1 MTEPTSAAPVEQSG
15 AAIAAEGEESGPQH
29 ETTEEGRYIPYSG
42 GSMGWFENSGV
53 LKCELPNNYLFYTA
67 MTSDRVRSMQFK
79 RWGERFNRRGDRRRF
94 KRMTGVTLG
103 AGKQAVRGTTRDISR
118 HGVRMQ
124 FLDEVTLKKGDQ
136 VPIKLHPDEQSDA
149 VMFEATALVVWSE
162 RVGKIRP
169 VWNIGM
175 TFVDLSPELQ
185 EQLAPLLQD

>member
-1 MTEPTSAAPVEQSG
+1 MTEATETAPASTG
-15 AAIAAEGEESGPQH
+15 GEEQATAPTQ
-29 ETTEEGRYIPYSG
+29 EVTAEGRYIPYSG
-42 GSMGWFENSGV
+42 GSMGWFENAGV
-53 LKCELPNNYLFYTA
+53 MKTELPNNYLFYTA